1 VDTAAETVDFMRVW
15 LEPGGDARP
24 VLGDE
29 AAHTWLRRIAE
40 AAPALA
46 AVDGARSLVHSDYN
60 PKNAMV
66 RESEDGWQVTSVLDW
81 EFAFAGSPLADVG
94 NLLRF
99 ADDYPPRFEAGVI
112 DGLGGSGTELPPS
125 WRAIA
130 MLLDCVAQADLMAR
144 RGPDDALAGQVRAL
158 VLRRL
163 AGGGF

>member
-1 VDTAAETVDFMRVW
+1 
-15 LEPGGDARP
+15 
-24 VLGDE
+24 
-29 AAHTWLRRIAE
+29 
-40 AAPALA
+40 
-46 AVDGARSLVHSDYN
+46 
-60 PKNAMV
+60 MV

-99 ADDYPPRFEAGVI
+99 ADDSPPRFEAGVI